1 MSLLDFARGPGL
13 YVSLAVLVLGVVWR
27 LVALLAL
34 RYKKDY
40 SQPRDHHSTWRG
52 ALYGIV
58 RRFWP
63 HREFQGRVWFSH
75 IMGYVFHIGL
85 AVVVFGYR
93 PHILF
98 IRDLTGLSWPGLPP
112 WVVYLAG
119 ALTIAALVALL
130 VRRLTHPVLRLLSG
144 ADDYLSWLVTILPLL
159 TGFMASAHFGARYE
173 TLLAVHLL
181 AVELLFIWLPF
192 GKLMHTFTFLFS
204 RGFLGAQAAHK
215 GTEV

>member
-1 MSLLDFARGPGL
+1 MSLLDFARGPAL
-13 YVSLAVLVLGVVWR
+13 NVSLAILLLGVAWR

-34 RYKKDY
+34 RYKQDY
-40 SQPRDHHSTWRG
+40 SEPRSTHTWRG

-63 HREFQGRVWFSH
+63 HREFQQRVWFSH
-75 IMGYVFHIGL
+75 VMGYVFHIGL
-85 AVVVFGYR
+85 AVVVFGHR

-98 IRDLTGLSWPGLPP
+98 IRELTGLSWPGLPP

-130 VRRLTHPVLRLLSG
+130 VRRLTHPVLRMLSS
-144 ADDYLSWLVTILPLL
+144 ADDYLSWLVTILPVV
-159 TGFMASAHFGARYE
+159 TGFMASAHIGGRYE
-173 TLLAVHLL
+173 NILAVHLL
-181 AVELLFIWLPF
+181 TVELLFIWLPF